1 MEPDGSEA
9 AGGVAEKPVNGQY
22 RPDLKSYLE
31 PIPGEDPAGRSV
43 RYENVYDEIKEARR
57 ADDPALPQ
65 GVWETELKRADW
77 KEVDELCTRVLK
89 EESKDIQV
97 AAWLTEAWL
106 HRYGFSGFAAG
117 LELMH
122 SLSEVYWEGLYP
134 RIEEEDIEFRV
145 GPYAWLNDRLSVEAK
160 LLPITHPTT
169 SDARAYCMNDRE
181 RGDQLDNLSRRDGHA
196 ADQAEAGG
204 AVTREM
210 FLTSVA
216 LTAGDF
222 YVRLWKDSSRAYS
235 AAEELD
241 EFLDEQAGNAA
252 PGLGRLKDAL
262 KDVMLF
268 AQRTMAEKGETPR
281 FDDDDDD
288 EDDDADF
295 GGHGFALDE
304 DMEDDM
310 ASGDGPI
317 TSRAQAYRM
326 LDQAADYLLR
336 AEPHSPAPYLVK
348 RAVTWGRMPL
358 QDLLTELLQ
367 DGTDRFQLYKLL
379 GMKLP
384 RGDD

>member
-1 MEPDGSEA
+1 MAMEPEGSDKTDDG
-9 AGGVAEKPVNGQY
+9 AEPQITGRF
-22 RPDLKSYLE
+22 RPDLDSYLE
-31 PIPGEDPAGRSV
+31 PIPGDDPAGRSV
-43 RYENVYDEIKEARR
+43 IYDNIYDEIKDARR
-57 ADDPALPQ
+57 SDDPQLPQ

-77 KEVDELCTRVLK
+77 KEVEELCTRVLK
-89 EESKDIQV
+89 EQSKDIQV

-106 HRYGFSGFAAG
+106 HRYGYSGFAAG

-122 SLSEVYWEGLYP
+122 SLSGAYWEGLYP
-134 RIEEEDIEFRV
+134 RIEEEDIEFRI
-145 GPYAWLNDRLSVEAK
+145 GPYVWLNDRLSIEAK
-160 LLPITHPTT
+160 LLPVTSPTT
-169 SDARAYCMNDRE
+169 SDARTYCMNDRE
-181 RGDQLDNLSRRDGHA
+181 RGDQLENLSRRDGQA
-196 ADQAEAGG
+196 ANRAEAGG

-216 LTAGDF
+216 LTTGEF
-222 YVRLWKDSSRAYS
+222 YVRLWKDSSRAYA

-241 EFLDEQAGNAA
+241 EFLDDNAGSAA

-262 KDVMLF
+262 KNVMLF

-281 FDDDDDD
+281 YDDDGEDDD
-288 EDDDADF
+288 EESD
-295 GGHGFALDE
+295 GHGFVPDA

-310 ASGDGPI
+310 VSGDGPI
-317 TSRAQAYRM
+317 TSRAQAYKM
-326 LDQAADYLLR
+326 LDAAADYLLR

-367 DGTDRFQLYKLL
+367 DGTDRVQLYKLL